1 MKKQKSGAV
10 WKFLLSYLSRQRL
23 ALFGIFCAAAL
34 VSAGEIAGPYLIGR
48 AVDQIAQAG
57 HVDFG
62 AILVYISVLAGI
74 YSLVA
79 LFTYLVGRLSYNVGQ
94 NVVRQ
99 MRADAYDRLMQ
110 LPLEYYDS
118 RATGDTMS
126 LFINDATAVA
136 DGLIDGITQLF
147 GGAVTIFGTLA
158 IMLVL
163 SPAVTICVLLITSIT
178 FLVANRITR
187 YSTRFFRENQ
197 ALTGALGGFAEEMTG
212 SLRTVKAFRYEEA
225 ARVRFSEHNKA
236 LADAWKKAT
245 FASSLTNPTTRFVNY
260 LAYIAVGVVGAL
272 FGLSA
277 GTISSFILYSNQF
290 ARPFNQITAIL
301 TQVMAAFAAAR
312 RVANLLNERPEETL
326 SSAKQL
332 QAPAGRVEFDHV
344 SFSYTPDKPLIQ
356 DFSFVAEPGSRIAI
370 VGPTGAGKTTLVNL
384 IMRFYDVNS
393 GAIRI
398 DGTDIR
404 EVTRES
410 LRRNIAMVLQETW
423 LFEGT
428 IRENIAYGRDVTDEQ
443 VVAAA
448 KAAWAH
454 SFIERL
460 PQGYDTVL
468 SAHSALSEG
477 QRQLLTIARAMLGGE
492 NILLLDEATSRV
504 DVLTEHRITKA
515 FEELMRGKTSFIIAH
530 RLSTI
535 RDADWI
541 LVMKDGRI
549 IEQGNHETLLA
560 KGGFYRELYE
570 SQFAQAKGEQA

>member
-1 MKKQKSGAV
+1 MKQASPKAV
-10 WKFLLSYLSRQRL
+10 RRLLLHYLSRQKL
-23 ALFGIFCAAAL
+23 ALAGIFCAAAL
-34 VSAGEIAGPYLIGR
+34 QSAGEIAGPYLIGR
-48 AVDQIAQAG
+48 TVDAIAAAG
-57 HVDFG
+57 RVDFG
-62 AILVYISVLAGI
+62 AVLTSILILAGI

-79 LFTYLVGRLSYNVGQ
+79 LFTYLVGRLSYRVGQ
-94 NVVRQ
+94 TVVRQ
-99 MRADAYDRLMQ
+99 MRADAYDHLMR
-110 LPLEYYDS
+110 LPLGYYDT

-126 LFINDATAVA
+126 LFINDATSVA

-147 GGAVTIFGTLA
+147 GGVVTILGTLG
-158 IMLVL
+158 IMLAL
-163 SPAVTICVLLITSIT
+163 SPAVTISVLLITSLT

-212 SLRTVKAFRYEEA
+212 AIRTVKAFRYEDA
-225 ARVRFSEHNKA
+225 ARAKFRAYNED
-236 LADAWKKAT
+236 LAEAWKKAT

-272 FGLSA
+272 LGLSA
-277 GTISSFILYSNQF
+277 GAISSFILYSNQF
-290 ARPFNQITAIL
+290 ARPFNQITAVL
-301 TQVMAAFAAAR
+301 TQVMTAFAAAKR
-312 RVANLLNERPEETL
+312 LANLLAEPVE
-326 SSAKQL
+326 
-332 QAPAGRVEFDHV
+332 APDGAVVLEAAAGRVAFEHV
-344 SFSYTPDKPLIQ
+344 SFSYTPEKPLIE

-384 IMRFYDVNS
+384 ILRFYDVDA

-398 DGTDIR
+398 DGTDIKD
-404 EVTRES
+404 VTRES

-428 IRENIAYGRDVTDEQ
+428 IRENIAYGRAVSDEQ

-448 KAAWAH
+448 KAAYAH

-468 SAHSALSEG
+468 TSRSALSEG

-515 FEELMRGKTSFIIAH
+515 FASLMEGKTSFIIAH

-549 IEQGNHETLLA
+549 IEQGDHEALLA
-560 KGGFYRELYE
+560 RDGFYAALYQ
-570 SQFAQAKGEQA
+570 SQFAPAKGEGE